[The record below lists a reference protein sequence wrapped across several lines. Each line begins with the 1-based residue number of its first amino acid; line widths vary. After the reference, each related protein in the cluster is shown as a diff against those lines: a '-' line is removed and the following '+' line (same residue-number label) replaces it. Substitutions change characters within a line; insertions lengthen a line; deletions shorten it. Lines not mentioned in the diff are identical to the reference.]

1 VLGKECKLVCLS
13 AVKETVLLDDEVHLS
28 VEESELCQKHVKA

>member
-1 VLGKECKLVCLS
+1 VLGKECKLVLLS
-13 AVKETVLLDDEVHLS
+13 AVKETVLDDEVHLS

>member
-1 VLGKECKLVCLS
+1 VLGKECKLVRLS